1 MRYAGFGTQRVEEE
15 LALLFPKARIL
26 RMDADT
32 TMARYAHEDKLAAFS
47 HGEYE
52 IMLGTQMVAKG
63 LDFPRVTLVGVISAD
78 QQLYND
84 DYRSL
89 ERAFAL
95 LTQVVGRSGRGAIK
109 GRAVIQTLTPENPVI
124 RLAAKQD
131 YDAFYQTE
139 ILLRKAMVYPPY
151 CDLLCICLL
160 YTSDAAD
167 EL

>member
-1 MRYAGFGTQRVEEE
+1 
-15 LALLFPKARIL
+15 
-26 RMDADT
+26 
-32 TMARYAHEDKLAAFS
+32 MARYAHEDKLAAFS

-139 ILLRKAMVYPPY
+139 ILLRKSDGLSAV
-151 CDLLCICLL
+151 LRFAL
-160 YTSDAAD
+160 YRVCRGKGGAGSGG
-167 EL
+167 LKCFWN